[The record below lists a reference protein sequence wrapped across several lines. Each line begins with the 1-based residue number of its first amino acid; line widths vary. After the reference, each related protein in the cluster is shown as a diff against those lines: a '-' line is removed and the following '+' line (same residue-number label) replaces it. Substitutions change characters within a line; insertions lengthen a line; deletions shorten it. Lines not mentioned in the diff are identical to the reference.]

1 MMATRVM
8 HLLSSTSY
16 SGAEHVA
23 IDMIRMLSD
32 EEAAVYVSPAGT
44 IDSILEKKGI
54 SHISLTSMSYG
65 EVLKAM
71 LRFRPDVIHAHD
83 YRASCIAALLPFKGK
98 IISHIHNNNVWA
110 TKINL
115 RTFLYTALLWRYFK
129 IVVVSQPVID
139 EFFFHGI
146 FKKKAV
152 VIKNA
157 VDEVD
162 IYNRSWEMPYNEEL
176 RCDFLFLG
184 RLTREKDPLRFLHLI
199 AEAKKEKGTIKA
211 IVIGDG
217 SMREA
222 MSKYIHQMDLESNV
236 YMKGFQ
242 ENPYPYL
249 RYANTLLMTSIWEG
263 FGLAALEAMLLGC
276 PVLATPVGGL
286 QKLVGAYDSE
296 ALCYTDEDFL
306 RRMLTSER
314 KDRENLISYA
324 RSVNN
329 VEEFKKRWRELH
341 C

>member
-1 MMATRVM
+1 
-8 HLLSSTSY
+8 
-16 SGAEHVA
+16 
-23 IDMIRMLSD
+23 
-32 EEAAVYVSPAGT
+32 
-44 IDSILEKKGI
+44 
-54 SHISLTSMSYG
+54 
-65 EVLKAM
+65 
-71 LRFRPDVIHAHD
+71 
-83 YRASCIAALLPFKGK
+83 
-98 IISHIHNNNVWA
+98 
-110 TKINL
+110 
-115 RTFLYTALLWRYFK
+115 
-129 IVVVSQPVID
+129 
-139 EFFFHGI
+139 
-146 FKKKAV
+146 
-152 VIKNA
+152 
-157 VDEVD
+157 
-162 IYNRSWEMPYNEEL
+162 MPYNEEL

-306 RRMLTSER
+306 RRMLASER

-329 VEEFKKRWRELH
+329 VEGFKKRWRELH